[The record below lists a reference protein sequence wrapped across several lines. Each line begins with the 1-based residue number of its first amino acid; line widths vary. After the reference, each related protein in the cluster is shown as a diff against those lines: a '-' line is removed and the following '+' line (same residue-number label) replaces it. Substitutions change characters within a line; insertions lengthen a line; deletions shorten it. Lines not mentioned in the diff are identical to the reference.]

1 MAVAGHMT
9 GLEAPDWSNKV
20 LIDMSEVG
28 SHLCWLQLQFDG
40 VLFWNWGVFLTDE
53 SMKTPPWSQLVAVY
67 ASTPRFGQKF
77 WLKTEN
83 SRTLHL
89 VLSWNSL
96 HEPITRISSFQLW
109 SCCWMS
115 RWFVKGCWRESRSTD
130 LTGCCGRCWTRTSR
144 HNTRCI
150 ETTAGEINATTRRP
164 RETNTTVTTR
174 QLTLKCPDFSV
185 HLNAASS

>member
-1 MAVAGHMT
+1 MQVTWRALKLLT
-9 GLEAPDWSNKV
+9 GQ
-20 LIDMSEVG
+20 IR
-28 SHLCWLQLQFDG
+28 CWLICQRSAAIFVDFSCSLMVFC
-40 VLFWNWGVFLTDE
+40 FEIEEFFLTDE
-53 SMKTPPWSQLVAVY
+53 SMKTPPWSQLVAIY

-115 RWFVKGCWRESRSTD
+115 RWFVKVCWRESRSTD
-130 LTGCCGRCWTRTSR
+130 LTGCCGWCWTRTSR

>member
-83 SRTLHL
+83 SRTLNL

-115 RWFVKGCWRESRSTD
+115 RWFVKVCWRENHSTD
-130 LTGCCGRCWTRTSR
+130 LTGCCGWCWTRTSR

-150 ETTAGEINATTRRP
+150 ETTAGEINDTTRRP